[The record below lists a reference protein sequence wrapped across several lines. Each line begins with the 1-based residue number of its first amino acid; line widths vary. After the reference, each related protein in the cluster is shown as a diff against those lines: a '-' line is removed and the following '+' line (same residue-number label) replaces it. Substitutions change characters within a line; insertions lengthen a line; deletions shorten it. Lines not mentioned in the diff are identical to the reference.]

1 MKYPNKQL
9 LTLVENCMNHRFT
22 ESEALPYIK
31 EQYKEITLKTF
42 YNYKKYINSDES
54 INNFFSYS
62 ARIGFVKEHLKR
74 IKEWN
79 SRHDI
84 MIKKWYQLV
93 KEDQDWD
100 LILKLGSHI
109 TELATSIISIN
120 DSNPTMSEL
129 KRQMD
134 RLKAYDNEQKTPA
147 QQREHDI
154 NAKDSM
160 TPRS

>member
-1 MKYPNKQL
+1 
-9 LTLVENCMNHRFT
+9 
-22 ESEALPYIK
+22 
-31 EQYKEITLKTF
+31 
-42 YNYKKYINSDES
+42 
-54 INNFFSYS
+54 
-62 ARIGFVKEHLKR
+62 
-74 IKEWN
+74 
-79 SRHDI
+79 

-93 KEDQDWD
+93 KEDHDWD